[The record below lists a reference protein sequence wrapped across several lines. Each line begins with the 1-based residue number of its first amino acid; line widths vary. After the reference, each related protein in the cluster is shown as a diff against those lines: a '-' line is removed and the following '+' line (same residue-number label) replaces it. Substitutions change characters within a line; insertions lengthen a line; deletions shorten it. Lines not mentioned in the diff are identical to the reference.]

1 MNSLP
6 IPIPNSRG
14 AVFVLG
20 RVVVVNAHSPD
31 KSMSRQLCCLEFS
44 YKTGSHCK
52 GKGDYR
58 VIGYFRARE

>member
-20 RVVVVNAHSPD
+20 RVVVANAHSPD
-31 KSMSRQLCCLEFS
+31 KEQVIMLSGVQLQNRFTL
-44 YKTGSHCK
+44 
-52 GKGDYR
+52 
-58 VIGYFRARE
+58 